1 MSATQNSDIAIV
13 GMAGLFPQAENL
25 AAYWANIL
33 GKRDAIDEPLPDWN
47 ANRFYEPVADT
58 AHEDDSRGGY
68 LERAKIYTRRGGFLR
83 ELSRFNARA
92 FGIMPVSV
100 ASGEP
105 DQFHALDLAKSAL
118 QDAHINEN
126 DYRPEAT
133 GIILGH
139 GIHPN
144 RASVNGVQHGMIVD
158 QMLDLLA
165 AALPEMNDERR
176 RELRKQLKSALLPMD
191 ADSIPGLV
199 PNMMTGRIA
208 NRLNLM
214 GPNYIID
221 AACASSLIAVEHAMQ
236 ELRLGRADLM
246 LAGGVNTSTPPLVH
260 MVFCELGALSR
271 KSQIR
276 PFAAGA
282 DGTLLGEGGGILAL
296 KRLDDAL
303 RAGDRIYAV
312 LKSIGQSSDGR
323 AKGLM
328 APRLEGEALA
338 IRRAWRQAGL
348 DPASVGLIEAHGT
361 GIPLGDETEVQALHQ
376 VLGQRQRRLPDVA
389 LGSVK
394 SMIGHCIPA
403 AGAASLIK
411 TALALYHRVLPPTL
425 CDEARADLTS
435 GQGRLYLNTETR
447 PWIHSGLT
455 PRRAGV
461 NAFGFGGINTHAILE
476 EAPGQGAEPLSVFL
490 GRRWKSSNEL
500 FLFAQPDR
508 AALLQQVEQVRER
521 LQSAPAMDLR
531 ALAAELWRQRSE
543 GGERLAVVAGDHRA
557 LENRLAGVLNK
568 LADPARD
575 RLQTR
580 DGVYF
585 SARPAE
591 GRVALL
597 FPGENSQY
605 PDMLRDLAVEFPEA
619 RRWFDFLDGL
629 YPGERD
635 LAPSQAI
642 FPPPTGLDAED
653 RQWLQA
659 QLQGMELGSESVF
672 AADQA
677 LFALLPPFGIRAEA
691 LLGHSTGENAAL
703 VASDVIQLDQAGVGA
718 CIRRMNALYRELES
732 AGAIPGGKLLSV
744 GALTLEEARDVL
756 AADARLHLTMDN
768 CSNQFILFGP
778 TEAIAAAHAVLKQ
791 RGGFCTELALDRGYH
806 TPLMAPMAEAFRA
819 LFAEVDFA
827 PTEQVLYSCVTAE
840 PFPGEA
846 EAIRDTAAAQYT
858 RPVRFRESI
867 ENLYRD
873 GVRVFIEAGPES
885 HLTAFVRDILRKR
898 PHVAVSCDDRR
909 RGADQQLRHLLGQL
923 FAYGVPVD
931 LGPLYGGTPQLV
943 SEPAPYLSTA
953 IPLIQPTEPM
963 MEQLQ
968 QLSGRTAPPHESPSF
983 NKDRPAPPF
992 DKDQPAPPF
1001 EKGGPGGI
1009 HPKPAPSPPKLPL
1022 TPFFQKGKSAALT
1035 GHFDLMQEFLRQQ
1048 EQVMN
1053 AWLDRRRRR

>member
-1 MSATQNSDIAIV
+1 MNTAQNPDIAIV

-33 GKRDAIDEPLPDWN
+33 GKCDAIDEPLPDWN
-47 ANRFYEPVADT
+47 ADRFYEPVAET
-58 AHEDDSRGGY
+58 GHADDSRGGY

-83 ELSRFNARA
+83 DLSRFNARA

-118 QDAHINEN
+118 QDAHINAHE
-126 DYRPEAT
+126 YCPEAT

-144 RASVNGVQHGMIVD
+144 RASVNGVQHGMMVD

-165 AALPEMNDERR
+165 AALPEMSAERW
-176 RELRKQLKSALLPMD
+176 RELRKQFKSELLPMD

-214 GPNYIID
+214 GPNYIVD

-271 KSQIR
+271 KSRIR

-328 APRLEGEALA
+328 APRLEGEVLA
-338 IRRAWRQAGL
+338 MRRAWRQAGL

-361 GIPLGDETEVQALHQ
+361 GIPLGDETEIQALRQ
-376 VLGQRQRRLPDVA
+376 VLGERQGRLPDVA

-425 CDEARADLTS
+425 CDEVRADLTS
-435 GQGRLYLNTETR
+435 GKGRLYLNTETR
-447 PWIHSGLT
+447 PWIHGRPT

-476 EAPGQGAEPLSVFL
+476 EAPGQSDEPLSAFL

-500 FLFAQPDR
+500 LIFAQPDR
-508 AALLQQVEQVRER
+508 AALLQQIEAVRER
-521 LQSAPAMDLR
+521 LRSVPAMDLR
-531 ALAAELWRQRSE
+531 ALAAELWQQR
-543 GGERLAVVAGDHRA
+543 GQGAQRLAVVAEESRT
-557 LENRLAGVLNK
+557 LETRLAAIVGK
-568 LADPARD
+568 LADPARE

-585 SARPAE
+585 SARPAA

-605 PDMLRDLAVEFPEA
+605 PDMLRDLAVEFPTV
-619 RRWFDFLDGL
+619 RRGFDFLDGL
-629 YPGERD
+629 YAGERD
-635 LAPSQAI
+635 LAPSQAV
-642 FPPPTGLDAED
+642 FPPPTGLTAED
-653 RQWLQA
+653 QQWLPA

-677 LFALLPPFGIRAEA
+677 LFALLTAFGIRADA
-691 LLGHSTGENAAL
+691 WLGHSTGENAAL
-703 VASDVIQLDQAGVGA
+703 VASGVIRLDQAGVGA
-718 CIRRMNALYRELES
+718 CIRRMNTLYQELES
-732 AGAIPGGKLLSV
+732 AGAIPDGKLLSV
-744 GALTLEEARDVL
+744 GALTLQEAQDVL

-768 CSNQFILFGP
+768 CANQFILFGP
-778 TEAIAAAHAVLKQ
+778 AEAIAAAHAALKQ

-827 PTEQVLYSCVTAE
+827 STEQILYSCVTAE
-840 PFPGEA
+840 PFPAEV

-867 ENLYRD
+867 EHLYRD
-873 GVRVFIEAGPES
+873 GVRAFVEVGPES

-931 LGPLYGGTPQLV
+931 LHPLYGGTLEPATQ
-943 SEPAPYLSTA
+943 PAPYLSTA
-953 IPLIQPTEPM
+953 IPLIQPSAPM
-963 MEQLQ
+963 MAQLREW
-968 QLSGRTAPPHESPSF
+968 LVE
-983 NKDRPAPPF
+983 DR
-992 DKDQPAPPF
+992 KVSSPF
-1001 EKGGPGGI
+1001 EDGEKSPAFAKGEPGEI
-1009 HPKPAPSPPKLPL
+1009 DRERTPALSKSPLDPKGA
-1022 TPFFQKGKSAALT
+1022 SAALT

-1048 EQVMN
+1048 ERVMS
-1053 AWLDRRRRR
+1053 AWLDRRRRQ

>member
-1 MSATQNSDIAIV
+1 MSAAQNSDIAIV

-25 AAYWANIL
+25 TAYWANIL

-47 ANRFYEPVADT
+47 ADRFYEPVAENG
-58 AHEDDSRGGY
+58 HEDDSRGGY

-118 QDAHINEN
+118 QDAHISES

-144 RASVNGVQHGMIVD
+144 RASVNGVQHGMMVD

-165 AALPEMNDERR
+165 AALPEMSAERR
-176 RELRKQLKSALLPMD
+176 RELRKQLKSALLPMN

-271 KSQIR
+271 QSRIR
-276 PFAAGA
+276 PFATGA

-303 RAGDRIYAV
+303 QAGDRIYAV
-312 LKSIGQSSDGR
+312 LKAIGQSSDGR

-328 APRLEGEALA
+328 APRLEGEVLA
-338 IRRAWRQAGL
+338 MRRAWQQAGL

-361 GIPLGDETEVQALHQ
+361 GIPLGDETEVQALRQ
-376 VLGQRQRRLPDVA
+376 VLGERRGRLPDVA

-425 CDEARADLTS
+425 CDEARSDLTS
-435 GQGRLYLNTETR
+435 GKGRLYLNTETR
-447 PWIHSGLT
+447 PWIHGGST

-476 EAPGQGAEPLSVFL
+476 EAPGQGSEPLSAFL
-490 GRRWKSSNEL
+490 GRRWKSGNEL
-500 FLFAQPDR
+500 FIFAQPDR
-508 AALLQQVEQVRER
+508 AALLQQVEKVRER
-521 LQSAPAMDLR
+521 LQSVPAMDDLHN
-531 ALAAELWRQRSE
+531 LAAELWRQRSQ
-543 GGERLAVVAGDHRA
+543 GEQCLAVVAEDCRG
-557 LENRLAGVLNK
+557 LESRLAAVANK
-568 LADPARD
+568 LADSARD

-585 SARPAE
+585 SARPVN

-605 PDMLRDLAVEFPEA
+605 PDMLRDLAVEFPEV

-642 FPPPTGLDAED
+642 FPPPTGLNAED

-677 LFALLPPFGIRAEA
+677 LFALLTRFGIRAEA

-703 VASDVIQLDQAGVGA
+703 VASGVIRLDQAGVGA
-718 CIRRMNALYRELES
+718 CIRRMNALYRQLES
-732 AGAIPGGKLLSV
+732 AGAIPDGKLLSV
-744 GALTLEEARDVL
+744 GALTLEEAQDVL
-756 AADARLHLTMDN
+756 KSDARLHLTMDN

-778 TEAIAAAHAVLKQ
+778 AEAIAAAHAVLKQ

-806 TPLMAPMAEAFRA
+806 TPLMAPMAEAFRT
-819 LFAEVDFA
+819 LFADVDFA
-827 PTEQVLYSCVTAE
+827 PTDRVLYSCVTAE
-840 PFPGEA
+840 PFPGED

-885 HLTAFVRDILRKR
+885 HLTAFVRDILRNR
-898 PHVAVSCDDRR
+898 PHVAASCDDRR

-923 FAYGVPVD
+923 FAQGVPVD
-931 LGPLYGGTPQLV
+931 LEPLYGGTPPPV
-943 SEPAPYLSTA
+943 IEPAPYLSTA
-953 IPLIQPTEPM
+953 IPMIQPSEPM
-963 MEQLQ
+963 MEQLR
-968 QLSGRTAPPHESPSF
+968 QLLGKTAPHPEF
-983 NKDRPAPPF
+983 PPVKN
-992 DKDQPAPPF
+992 DGSALPF
-1001 EKGGPGGI
+1001 EKGRPGGI
-1009 HPKPAPSPPKLPL
+1009 HPAPAPAPPKSPL
-1022 TPFFQKGKSAALT
+1022 TSLCQKGKPAALA

>member
-1 MSATQNSDIAIV
+1 MSTAQNSDIAIV
-13 GMAGLFPQAENL
+13 GMAGLFPQAENV

-47 ANRFYEPVADT
+47 ADRFYEPAAETTDT
-58 AHEDDSRGGY
+58 NDARGGF
-68 LERAKIYTRRGGFLR
+68 LERAKIYTRYGGFLK

-105 DQFHALDLAKSAL
+105 DQFHALDLAKTAL
-118 QDAHINEN
+118 QDARIGEK
-126 DYRPEAT
+126 DYRPESA

-165 AALPEMNDERR
+165 AALPEITAERR
-176 RELRKQLKSALLPMD
+176 RELRRQLKSALLPMD

-246 LAGGVNTSTPPLVH
+246 LAGGINTSTPPLVH

-271 KSQIR
+271 KSRIR

-282 DGTLLGEGGGILAL
+282 DGTLLGEGGGVLAL
-296 KRLDDAL
+296 KRLEDAV

-312 LKSIGQSSDGR
+312 LKAIGQSSDGR

-328 APRLEGEALA
+328 APRLEGEVLA
-338 IRRAWRQAGL
+338 MRRAWQQAEL

-361 GIPLGDETEVQALHQ
+361 GIPLGDETEIQALRQ
-376 VLGQRQRRLPDVA
+376 VLGGRRGRMPEVA

-425 CDEARADLTS
+425 CDDEVRADLAWGDS
-435 GQGRLYLNTETR
+435 RLYLNTETR
-447 PWIHSGLT
+447 PWVQGSST

-461 NAFGFGGINTHAILE
+461 NAFGFGGINSHAILE
-476 EAPGQGAEPLSVFL
+476 EAPGQSAEPLSAFL

-500 FLFAQPDR
+500 FVFAQPDR
-508 AALLQQVEQVRER
+508 TALLEQIEQARER
-521 LQSAPAMDLR
+521 LQNDPEMDLR
-531 ALAAELWRQRSE
+531 TLAAELWRQCGQ
-543 GGERLAVVAGDHRA
+543 GGERLAVVAEDGHA
-557 LENRLAGVLNK
+557 LANRLKGALNK

-580 DGVYF
+580 DGLYF

-591 GRVALL
+591 GRTALL

-605 PDMLRDLAVEFPEA
+605 PDMLRDLAVEFPVV
-619 RRWFDFLDGL
+619 RSWFDFLDGL

-642 FPPPTGLDAED
+642 FPPPTGIRAED
-653 RQWLQA
+653 QQWLQE

-677 LFALLPPFGIRAEA
+677 LFALLTAFGVRAET

-703 VASDVIQLDQAGVGA
+703 VASGIIRLDQVGVGA

-732 AGAIPGGKLLSV
+732 AGAIPDGKLLSV
-744 GALTLEEARDVL
+744 GALALEQARDIL
-756 AADARLHLTMDN
+756 AADARLYLTMDN

-778 TEAIAAAHAVLKQ
+778 TEAIAAAHAALRQ

-819 LFAEVDFA
+819 LFAEVEFA
-827 PTEQVLYSCVTAE
+827 PTDRVLYSCVTAE
-840 PFPGEA
+840 PFPSEMEA
-846 EAIRDTAAAQYT
+846 MRDTAAAQYM

-873 GVRVFIEAGPES
+873 GVRVFVEVGPES
-885 HLTAFVRDILRKR
+885 HLTAFVRDILRNR
-898 PHVAVSCDDRR
+898 PHVAASCDDRR
-909 RGADQQLRHLLGQL
+909 RGADHQLRHWLGQL
-923 FAYGVPVD
+923 FAQGVPFD
-931 LGPLYGGTPQLV
+931 LEPLYGGVRQP
-943 SEPAPYLSTA
+943 SPEPAPYLSTV
-953 IPLIQPTEPM
+953 IPMIQPTESVVL
-963 MEQLQ
+963 QLRACLNETLHTPHLNSPAQ
-968 QLSGRTAPPHESPSF
+968 EARAPCETT
-983 NKDRPAPPF
+983 ND
-992 DKDQPAPPF
+992 
-1001 EKGGPGGI
+1001 
-1009 HPKPAPSPPKLPL
+1009 PAPSVITKPL
-1022 TPFFQKGKSAALT
+1022 GRPEALA
-1035 GHFDLMQEFLRQQ
+1035 GHFELMQAFLRQQ
-1048 EQVMN
+1048 EQIMG
-1053 AWLDRRRRR
+1053 AWLSRRQGR

>member
-1 MSATQNSDIAIV
+1 MSAAQNGDIAIV

-25 AAYWANIL
+25 TAYWANIL
-33 GKRDAIDEPLPDWN
+33 GKRDAIAEPLPDWN
-47 ANRFYEPVADT
+47 ADRFYEPVAET
-58 AHEDDSRGGY
+58 GHEDDSRGGY

-105 DQFHALDLAKSAL
+105 DQFHALDLAKAAL
-118 QDAHINEN
+118 QDAQLGEN

-165 AALPEMNDERR
+165 AALPEISDEGR
-176 RELRKQLKSALLPMD
+176 RELRKQLKSELLPMD

-271 KSQIR
+271 QSRIR

-296 KRLDDAL
+296 KRRDDAL

-312 LKSIGQSSDGR
+312 LKAIGQSSDGR

-328 APRLEGEALA
+328 APRLEGEVLA
-338 IRRAWRQAGL
+338 MRRAWQQAGL

-361 GIPLGDETEVQALHQ
+361 GIPLGDETEVQALRQ
-376 VLGQRQRRLPDVA
+376 VLGERRGCLPDVA

-425 CDEARADLTS
+425 CDEARADLTAA
-435 GQGRLYLNTETR
+435 GKGRLYLNTETR
-447 PWIHSGLT
+447 PWIHGGPT

-476 EAPGQGAEPLSVFL
+476 EAPGQDSEPLSAFL

-508 AALLQQVEQVRER
+508 PALLQQVEQVRGR
-521 LQSAPAMDLR
+521 LQSVRELDLR
-531 ALAAELWRQRSE
+531 ALAAELWRQRGQRGE
-543 GGERLAVVAGDHRA
+543 GGERLAVVAEDRRA
-557 LENRLAGVLNK
+557 LEKRLAGALNK

-605 PDMLRDLAVEFPEA
+605 SDMLRDLAVEFPEV

-642 FPPPTGLDAED
+642 FPPPTGLNAED
-653 RQWLQA
+653 RSWLQV

-677 LFALLPPFGIRAEA
+677 LFALLTTFGIHAEA

-703 VASDVIQLDQAGVGA
+703 VASGVIRLDQAGVGA

-732 AGAIPGGKLLSV
+732 AGAIPDGKLLSV
-744 GALTLEEARDVL
+744 GALTLQEAQDVL
-756 AADARLHLTMDN
+756 KLDARLHLTMDN

-778 TEAIAAAHAVLKQ
+778 AEAIAAAHAALKQ

-819 LFAEVDFA
+819 LFADVDFA
-827 PTEQVLYSCVTAE
+827 PTDRVLYSCVTAE
-840 PFPGEA
+840 PFPVEV

-867 ENLYRD
+867 EHLYRD
-873 GVRVFIEAGPES
+873 GVRVFIEVGPES
-885 HLTAFVRDILRKR
+885 HLTAFVRDILRNR
-898 PHVAVSCDDRR
+898 PHVAASCDDRR

-923 FAYGVPVD
+923 FAHGVPVD
-931 LGPLYGGTPQLV
+931 LNPLYGGTLQPV

-953 IPLIQPTEPM
+953 IPIIHPSEPITEKLR
-963 MEQLQ
+963 QL
-968 QLSGRTAPPHESPSF
+968 LGKTALHHGSPLLENDGKS
-983 NKDRPAPPF
+983 
-992 DKDQPAPPF
+992 PPF
-1001 EKGGPGGI
+1001 EKSE
-1009 HPKPAPSPPKLPL
+1009 PSPCQRGE
-1022 TPFFQKGKSAALT
+1022 TAALT
-1035 GHFDLMQEFLRQQ
+1035 GHFALMQEFLRQQ
-1048 EQVMN
+1048 ERVMG